1 MQHIK
6 FTLDIAE
13 EDALTCYAL
22 LARLV
27 KKIEPFYTDQKDLLS
42 LEVKMYT
49 NEEDPHEKIAVF
61 TVITTQGK
69 IIEPGKGIQ
78 GCEMH
83 ELNGWGSEY
92 QIVKPKRHKRKLLT
106 TWLESIHNFFQRPD
120 AKDDQT

>member
-69 IIEPGKGIQ
+69 IIEPGKGIRP
-78 GCEMH
+78 EDALANAFDRISAS
-83 ELNGWGSEY
+83 LNSL
-92 QIVKPKRHKRKLLT
+92 V
-106 TWLESIHNFFQRPD
+106 S
-120 AKDDQT
+120 